1 VQRKDCGYGEGE
13 TEMKLIY
20 NAVKESKT
28 APRYPEVLG
37 SFENHL
43 DAITFI
49 EEERLKM
56 ENAKFNFYVHTVK
69 GEREH

>member
-1 VQRKDCGYGEGE
+1 MRL
-13 TEMKLIY
+13 MY

-37 SFENHL
+37 SFENHS
-43 DAITFI
+43 DAITLI
-49 EEERLKM
+49 EEERLKI

-69 GEREH
+69 GEREN